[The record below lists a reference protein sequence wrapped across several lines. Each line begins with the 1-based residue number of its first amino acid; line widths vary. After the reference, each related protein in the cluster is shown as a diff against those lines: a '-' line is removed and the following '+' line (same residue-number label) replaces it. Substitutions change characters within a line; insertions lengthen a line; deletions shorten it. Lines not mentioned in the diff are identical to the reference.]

1 MRPMVI
7 MQKVAE
13 TNLDPH
19 SLGEVTGQTG
29 RLIVNADDWGRNRE
43 TTDRTLDC
51 VRCGAVSSV
60 SAMVFMED
68 SERAAAIA
76 LGHGI
81 DAGLHL
87 NFTSSF
93 SRPGIPAR
101 LVAHQSRLSKYL
113 LRNRFAKVMFHPGL
127 TQSFEYVIAA
137 QIDEFARLFGRK
149 PDRLDG
155 HHHMHLCAN
164 VLLASLLPAG
174 TIVRRNFSFRAGEK
188 SWMNRSYRAGVDRIL
203 SRRHRL
209 TDFLFAL
216 PAFMQKGRIN
226 EVFSIAQRSV
236 VELETHPINP
246 QEFRYLTEGELRR
259 RTGDFQFVRNYR
271 DSAQAVAIT
280 SAEDTSRKQS

>member
-1 MRPMVI
+1 

-13 TNLDPH
+13 TNLHPR
-19 SLGEVTGQTG
+19 SLGEVTGQAG
-29 RLIVNADDWGRNRE
+29 RLIINADDWGRNRE

-51 VRCGAVSSV
+51 IRCSAVSSV

-93 SRPGIPAR
+93 SKPGIPAR
-101 LVAHQSRLSKYL
+101 LAAHQSRLSNYL

-149 PDRLDG
+149 PDRFDG

-174 TIVRRNFSFRAGEK
+174 TIVRRNFSFRSGEK

-203 SRRHRL
+203 SRRHWL

-216 PAFMQKGRIN
+216 PPLVQKGGIY
-226 EVFSIAQRSV
+226 EIFSIARRFV

-259 RTGDFQFVRNYR
+259 RTGDCQLVRNYR

-280 SAEDTSRKQS
+280 SAEDTLRKQS